1 MGQSNR
7 RDFLKTLA
15 GLTSGLLIPYS
26 GISSV
31 TGYSRDKIS
40 EHLPLRKLGNTG
52 EKVTMLGLGGY
63 HIGWTTEE
71 KAKETIE
78 AALEG
83 GIRFFDTAES
93 YSDGLSEKR
102 YGKYLVPDYR
112 DDIFLMTK
120 TYSTDAETTRK
131 HLEGSLKR
139 MKTDVIDLWQVH
151 TLLTPDDV
159 DRRIE
164 NGVLD
169 VIAEAKR
176 SGKVRYVGFTGHQSP
191 YAHARMLDKTGED
204 FFSTCQLPVNVI
216 DAGVEHSFI
225 QEVMPRLLNRNM
237 GVLAMKTLADGRFF
251 SKKIQEGNEIW
262 NTNKPVVPDMLTI
275 EEALGFAWSLPISVL
290 ITGAEN
296 PQLIKEKIA
305 MAKRFEKMNKAERN
319 KLVEKISDLSER
331 GEVEYYKNVE
341 S

>member
-1 MGQSNR
+1 MWFGMMTNASNMTNGK
-7 RDFLKTLA
+7 L
-15 GLTSGLLIPYS
+15 S
-26 GISSV
+26 GISCQNLCAIFPASEDV
-31 TGYSRDKIS
+31 FSRLFYNTES
-40 EHLPLRKLGNTG
+40 EQDRVVVL
-52 EKVTMLGLGGY
+52 
-63 HIGWTTEE
+63 
-71 KAKETIE
+71 
-78 AALEG
+78 
-83 GIRFFDTAES
+83 F
-93 YSDGLSEKR
+93 
-102 YGKYLVPDYR
+102 LVPNYR

-120 TYSTDAETTRK
+120 TYSTDAETARK
-131 HLEGSLKR
+131 HLEGSLRR
-139 MKTDVIDLWQVH
+139 MKTDVIDLWQGH

-191 YAHARMLDKTGED
+191 YAYERMLDKTGED

-225 QEVMPRLLNRNM
+225 QQIMPRLMVRNM
-237 GVLAMKTLADGRFF
+237 GVFAMKTLADGRFF

-262 NTNKPVVPDMLTI
+262 NINKPVVPDLLTV
-275 EEALGFAWSLPISVL
+275 EEALGFAWSLPIRVL

-296 PQLIKEKIA
+296 SQLIKEKIA
-305 MAKRFEKMNKAERN
+305 MAKRFEKMNKDERN
-319 KLVEKISDLSER
+319 KLVEKVSDLSER
-331 GEVEYYKNVE
+331 GDVEYYKEIE